1 MKVFRTIAETR
12 AAVRV
17 ERVRGRRI
25 AFVPTMGAL
34 HEGHRALLRAGRK
47 AGDVL
52 VLSIFV
58 NPTQFG
64 PAEDLTG
71 YPRPLESDLRMAEE
85 EGVDIAFVPAA
96 EEMYRPTAETFVDQ
110 KRLPNHLCGLAR
122 PGHFRGVLTVV
133 LKLFHIVEPDVAI
146 FGEKDRQQLLV
157 IRRMAEDLDLP
168 VEIRS
173 HPTVREASGLA
184 RSSRN
189 AYLSKA
195 GRRAA
200 PRLCR
205 ALQAGRRLL
214 DRGVKDPAKIR
225 SAMAAAF
232 KGEPLAEPDYVAVVD
247 ADTLEDLREVGDRAI
262 LALAVRVEKARLIDN
277 LLWEAPARK
286 PAARRAPA
294 SRGRR
299 KPLS

>member
-1 MKVFRTIAETR
+1 
-12 AAVRV
+12 
-17 ERVRGRRI
+17 
-25 AFVPTMGAL
+25 MGAL
-34 HEGHRALLRAGRK
+34 HEGHRSLLRAGRN

-52 VLSIFV
+52 VLSLFV
-58 NPTQFG
+58 NPMQFG
-64 PAEDLTG
+64 PAEDLAG
-71 YPRPLESDLRMAEE
+71 YPRPLERDLRMAEE
-85 EGVDIAFVPAA
+85 EGVDIVFVPPP
-96 EEMYRPTAETFVDQ
+96 EEMFRPTAETFVDQ
-110 KRLPNHLCGLAR
+110 KRLPNHLCGLSR

-133 LKLFHIVEPDVAI
+133 LKLFHIVAPDVAI

-157 IRRMAEDLDLP
+157 IRRMVEDLDLG

-173 HPTVREASGLA
+173 HPTVREPSGLA

-200 PRLCR
+200 PRLCK
-205 ALQAGRRLL
+205 ALLAGRRLL

-225 SAMAAAF
+225 SAMANIF
-232 KGEPLAEPDYVAVVD
+232 KGEPLAEPDYIAVVD
-247 ADTLEDLREVGDRAI
+247 ADTLEDLREIGDRAI

-286 PAARRAPA
+286 PAARKAPA